1 MFSSQKKNPT
11 RGSLLP
17 VILLV
22 IGLAGCEQQEVVSPG
37 PGMDDQPVDNPL
49 GTLEEITLVEITD
62 RLGVDFTY
70 RNGVEAGERTI
81 LETMGNG
88 VGLVDFDLD
97 GFLDIFL
104 PGGGQFE
111 DKQIRGHPAALLRN
125 LGGAGFRDL
134 SSLAGTDHDRVYSH
148 GCQVADIDND
158 GFPDLLV
165 TGYGALQLYHNQGDG
180 TFREIHEQA
189 GLDNAGW
196 STSAGFGDLNADGF
210 VDLYV
215 CNYVDW
221 SFAKHPTCI
230 SSNNQ
235 PDICSPREFKA
246 IADVLYFNN
255 GDGTFRDVSDSAG
268 LVKGKEVAFSKGLG
282 VLLGDIDLDGDLDI
296 YVANDTTPNFLYI
309 NDGLGNFQERGLVRS
324 VAFDSRGGAN
334 GSMGLDLGD
343 FNGDLLPDLCV
354 SNYEQ
359 EPFGV
364 YENQGQGMFLHASDR
379 IGLGTLGGVFVSFGT
394 SFWDLDEDG
403 DEDLLVTNGHVV
415 NHPDSGQVR
424 QLPLLLVNQQGHR
437 FHRQSFSGDQYFSAP
452 HAGRGMAMG
461 DLDEDGRAE
470 ILFANNQERCAIIAN
485 QTSNKNHFVRLRLV
499 GRNGSRDAI
508 GAVAVL
514 ESSAG
519 NQLRMVKGGGSYMS
533 QNELRLYWGVAEGV
547 EVTGI
552 HITWP
557 NGTSQMIA
565 EVPLDETLVVIESR
579 VTGGRGQLKTQ

>member
-1 MFSSQKKNPT
+1 MHYSRKRDAPHGF
-11 RGSLLP
+11 LLT
-17 VILLV
+17 VILLCA
-22 IGLAGCEQQEVVSPG
+22 GLAGCDRQDVVPAG
-37 PGMDDQPVDNPL
+37 PGRDGRPVEGRDEMP
-49 GTLEEITLVEITD
+49 GQIRLVEITD

-70 RNGVEAGERTI
+70 RNGMEAGERTI

-111 DKQIRGHPAALLRN
+111 GKQIQGHPAALLRN
-125 LGGAGFRDL
+125 LGGEEFRDL
-134 SSLAGTDHDRVYSH
+134 SSLAGTDHARVYSH

-180 TFREIHEQA
+180 TFLEIHQQA
-189 GLDNAGW
+189 GLDNNGW
-196 STSAGFGDLNADGF
+196 STSAGFGDLNGDGF

-221 SFAKHPTCI
+221 SFANHPTCI
-230 SSNNQ
+230 SSSNQ

-309 NDGLGNFQERGLVRS
+309 NDGLGNFRERGLVRS

-343 FNGDLLPDLCV
+343 FNGDLLPDLSV

-364 YENQGQGMFLHASDR
+364 YENQGQGMFLHASER

-394 SFWDLDEDG
+394 AFWDLDRDG
-403 DEDLLVTNGHVV
+403 DEDLLVTNGHVIH
-415 NHPDSGQVR
+415 HPDSGQVR
-424 QLPLLLVNQQGHR
+424 QLPLLLVNQQGQR
-437 FHRQSFSGDQYFSAP
+437 FQRQKFSGEQYFSVP

-470 ILFANNQERCAIIAN
+470 ILFANNHERCAIVAN
-485 QTSNKNHFVRLRLV
+485 QTSNENHFVRLRLV
-499 GRNGSRDAI
+499 GRQGNRDAI

-514 ESSAG
+514 ETSAG
-519 NQLRMVKGGGSYMS
+519 NQLRMIKGGGSYMS
-533 QNELRLYWGVAEGV
+533 QNELRLYWGLPEGV
-547 EVTGI
+547 DVTGI
-552 HITWP
+552 TITWP
-557 NGTSQMIA
+557 NGVSEIVN
-565 EVPLDETLVVIESR
+565 EVSLDKTLVVIESR
-579 VTGGRGQLKTQ
+579 GAGDRVSGETP